1 MLIHLTPKLN
11 ARRLPGLVNAI
22 HLVDIECEELDLQ
35 LKGGRDIVARR
46 PYPNKSWLVACRK
59 RGRKA
64 INGIL
69 VETESPVQQFTTVT
83 RWAVAAEVIVT
94 HRVRYVVLDQ
104 ELDATSSYV
113 LLWGD
118 RLPQDYPVKGS
129 PLQVEPCMELVP
141 GIERVGD
148 VTDTLSNHSCP
159 LGPGA
164 ILERS
169 EVFHLPTI
177 EDQRLK
183 SDDPSYPF
191 SSRLPERSEAFLV
204 AN

>member
-11 ARRLPGLVNAI
+11 AGRLPGMVNAI
-22 HLVDIECEELDLQ
+22 HLVDIECKELDLH

-46 PYPNKSWLVACRK
+46 PYPNKSWFVACRK

-64 INGIL
+64 VNGIL
-69 VETESPVQQFTTVT
+69 IETESPVREFTTVT
-83 RWAVAAEVIVT
+83 RWAIAAEMVVA

-104 ELDATSSYV
+104 ELDATSSDV

-118 RLPQDYPVKGS
+118 RRPRDYPVKGS

-159 LGPGA
+159 LGPGT
-164 ILERS
+164 ILDRS

-177 EDQRLK
+177 EDQRLE
-183 SDDPSYPF
+183 PGVPCYPF
-191 SSRLPERSEAFLV
+191 SSRLPELSDAFRV
-204 AN
+204 AI